1 MAAARGLCDAGVLV
15 ARDGGRGMI
24 RAVGARWAPSLHHL
38 ISSLLLLVVKL
49 QQLLLLLLQLLLL
62 EAGLRI
68 FLSLNFIISQS
79 RWNQRSLRLNCLD
92 D

>member
-62 EAGLRI
+62 EAGLRQPHISLSQFYHIAISLEPTI
-68 FLSLNFIISQS
+68 FKIKLS
-79 RWNQRSLRLNCLD
+79 
-92 D
+92 

>member
-1 MAAARGLCDAGVLV
+1 MAAARALCDAGVLV

-24 RAVGARWAPSLHHL
+24 RTVGAWAPSLYHL

-62 EAGLRI
+62 EAGLRQPHISLSQFYHIAILLEPTI
-68 FLSLNFIISQS
+68 FKIEVS
-79 RWNQRSLRLNCLD
+79 
-92 D
+92 